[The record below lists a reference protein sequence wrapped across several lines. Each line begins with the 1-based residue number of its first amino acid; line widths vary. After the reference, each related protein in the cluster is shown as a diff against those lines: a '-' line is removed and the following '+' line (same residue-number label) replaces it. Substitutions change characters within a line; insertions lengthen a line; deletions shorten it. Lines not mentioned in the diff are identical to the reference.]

1 MPTEHTLL
9 LALFGLLA
17 LTVGLLALLIYLVLS
32 DRHRRGAEGDD
43 LCDALLEGVA
53 GAKREIEGTVAKTD
67 ARLSAGLSSLITY
80 STTEQKR
87 SSESVERAEIW
98 RA

>member
-43 LCDALLEGVA
+43 LCGKDRCQTFCRAVEFDYLLNDRTE
-53 GAKREIEGTVAKTD
+53 TV
-67 ARLSAGLSSLITY
+67 
-80 STTEQKR
+80 
-87 SSESVERAEIW
+87 V
-98 RA
+98 

>member
-32 DRHRRGAEGDD
+32 DRHRRGAEDDD
-43 LCDALLEGVA
+43 LCDALLEGV
-53 GAKREIEGTVAKTD
+53 V
-67 ARLSAGLSSLITY
+67 LSGKLKGPWQRPMPDSLPG
-80 STTEQKR
+80 SR
-87 SSESVERAEIW
+87 V
-98 RA
+98 

>member
-32 DRHRRGAEGDD
+32 DRHRRGAEG
-43 LCDALLEGVA
+43 
-53 GAKREIEGTVAKTD
+53 
-67 ARLSAGLSSLITY
+67 
-80 STTEQKR
+80 
-87 SSESVERAEIW
+87 
-98 RA
+98 

>member
-32 DRHRRGAEGDD
+32 DRHRRGAEDDD

-67 ARLSAGLSSLITY
+67 ARLSAGLSSLITLNDR
-80 STTEQKR
+80 TETVVR
-87 SSESVERAEIW
+87 VRGAVCGVCA
-98 RA
+98 R

>member
-32 DRHRRGAEGDD
+32 DRHRRGAE
-43 LCDALLEGVA
+43 
-53 GAKREIEGTVAKTD
+53 R
-67 ARLSAGLSSLITY
+67 
-80 STTEQKR
+80 
-87 SSESVERAEIW
+87 
-98 RA
+98 